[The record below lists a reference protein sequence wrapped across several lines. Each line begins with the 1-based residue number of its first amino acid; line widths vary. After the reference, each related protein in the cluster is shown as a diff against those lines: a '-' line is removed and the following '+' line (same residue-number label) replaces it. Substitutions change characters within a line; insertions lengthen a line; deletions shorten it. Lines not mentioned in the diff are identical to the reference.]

1 MKKFLLISVLS
12 LVSLTSVFACWFTI
26 DDINKAYIAGV
37 NFYKSHYEQ
46 TSSIGDLNN
55 LEFKNNLSVSLP
67 LTVWFKVQPRFS
79 TVNGERKQ
87 INITYSC
94 LFYKIIP
101 CEQDGSYDYE
111 NGNYKWRLAKSID
124 MNGKKW
130 ELNFNTPVKL
140 FGNNTLTLEMIKQ
153 NEDSIKKNDKIIL
166 AWYICDDAGRENA
179 KLIIAGSSQPFMN
192 LEEDIIK
199 GNVVLG
205 GSIYDYRGAYVISVI
220 YNGKKTLGR

>member
-46 TSSIGDLNN
+46 TSSIEDVNN

-79 TVNGERKQ
+79 TVNGEIKQ
-87 INITYSC
+87 INIKQSY

-101 CEQDGSYDYE
+101 YEDGIYNYE
-111 NGNYKWRLAKSID
+111 NVDYKWRLAKSID
-124 MNGKKW
+124 MSNKKW
-130 ELNFNTPVKL
+130 ELNFSTPVKL

-153 NEDSIKKNDKIIL
+153 NGDSIKVNDKIIL
-166 AWYICDDAGRENA
+166 AWYICDDAGVKNA

-199 GNVVLG
+199 GDVVLG
-205 GSIYDYRGAYVISVI
+205 GSTYDYRGAYVISVI